1 MPWQNSREL
10 THTRPWLLVA
20 KAWAAFSSQF
30 ADAIIAIQTL
40 EQLLNQNN
48 HATENM
54 DQLWG
59 SSLLKECKPVS
70 RETRHSPSH
79 SWKSVARQVNS
90 WLRSL
95 IPSTWVSRT
104 LLPTITAAKRLL
116 RSQSHWQGIEVR

>member
-1 MPWQNSREL
+1 LAEFPREL

-20 KAWAAFSSQF
+20 KAWAAFTSSQF

-59 SSLLKECKPVS
+59 
-70 RETRHSPSH
+70 
-79 SWKSVARQVNS
+79 
-90 WLRSL
+90 
-95 IPSTWVSRT
+95 
-104 LLPTITAAKRLL
+104 
-116 RSQSHWQGIEVR
+116 